1 MHVSLKEENSGLT
14 SFQTGI
20 RFALPNLEASVQ
32 VADFSPVIIF
42 FHDFSAIFTR
52 FLSRKGLIFRRL
64 GVLPGHRRYAKRA
77 IGMRNMRGLAGHEL
91 NHRHPRSI
99 IWKAIQQTAGKYGAD
114 EGRKGRQMQKMGWIV
129 PEKGRLMGLDQRYR
143 TCYGL
148 GHDIECSA
156 SCTGGRR
163 RYRRR
168 RWGLSK
174 LNEISTKTHGR
185 QRSWVFLCIP
195 AAGRS

>member
-1 MHVSLKEENSGLT
+1 LGQLFHTKARRRKEDKDRQAKGRNPDGAGRCRTITALNFFMHVSLKEEMHGPSPSGAASWELIPATDCADLTYKEEMPVESRIKITDEKQAKNSREMEKL
-14 SFQTGI
+14 
-20 RFALPNLEASVQ
+20 
-32 VADFSPVIIF
+32 DW
-42 FHDFSAIFTR
+42 
-52 FLSRKGLIFRRL
+52 
-64 GVLPGHRRYAKRA
+64 PG
-77 IGMRNMRGLAGHEL
+77 AGNWL
-91 NHRHPRSI
+91 
-99 IWKAIQQTAGKYGAD
+99 
-114 EGRKGRQMQKMGWIV
+114 
-129 PEKGRLMGLDQRYR
+129 LMGLDQWYQ

-174 LNEISTKTHGR
+174 LNRISTKTHGR